1 MPDDSEYLLLPEVA
15 AACRTS
21 VSTVRV
27 WIAAGRL
34 PSVRPARRRLD
45 HRLALARFLE
55 GAGVTRA
62 ARAADCEDRP

>member
-34 PSVRPARRRLD
+34 PSIRPGRRRLV

-55 GAGVTRA
+55 EAGTRA
-62 ARAADCEDRP
+62 ARAADSEDRR